1 MVEHVDLIFNYGG
14 QWFRK
19 PQLVYHKKLIHVWRG
34 YEVDLL
40 SYIDVCREF
49 KEKLAFSEVWQ
60 LLFTAPSGGFYVIVG
75 DEGIRTLQNLL
86 SDNFKVVNFFAVDNY
101 EEELGL
107 VPNIIHY
114 HKCDNVIE
122 VGTDCDSSEEE
133 ENGETVSS
141 EYDSEELESYKKQKE
156 LDINEKL
163 DKYKDLEYGMTFSN
177 LKEAKQVIDFYMLLQ
192 IRGILE

>member
-1 MVEHVDLIFNYGG
+1 MI
-14 QWFRK
+14 
-19 PQLVYHKKLIHVWRG
+19 
-34 YEVDLL
+34 L
-40 SYIDVCREF
+40 S
-49 KEKLAFSEVWQ
+49 
-60 LLFTAPSGGFYVIVG
+60 LFFVAAAEDG
-75 DEGIRTLQNLL
+75 
-86 SDNFKVVNFFAVDNY
+86 VDNC

-122 VGTDCDSSEEE
+122 VGTNCDSSEEE
-133 ENGETVSS
+133 ENGEIVSS

-177 LKEAKQVIDFYMLLQ
+177 LKKAKQVIDFYAVANNRD
-192 IRGILE
+192 IRVKKSDKCRVTYCCVLDCPF